1 LPILLLKLVFIRM
14 SQGPVPALPRPVI
27 RMITARVQKT
37 FIDPQLVTHIRHWDD
52 ELRKEQWFAGA
63 EFTAADIQMSFPL
76 EAAAARSGVALGE
89 GVKSFLERIHSRPAY
104 QRARPAGGEYQLAR

>member
-1 LPILLLKLVFIRM
+1 
-14 SQGPVPALPRPVI
+14 
-27 RMITARVQKT
+27 
-37 FIDPQLVTHIRHWDD
+37 
-52 ELRKEQWFAGA
+52 
-63 EFTAADIQMSFPL
+63 MSFPL